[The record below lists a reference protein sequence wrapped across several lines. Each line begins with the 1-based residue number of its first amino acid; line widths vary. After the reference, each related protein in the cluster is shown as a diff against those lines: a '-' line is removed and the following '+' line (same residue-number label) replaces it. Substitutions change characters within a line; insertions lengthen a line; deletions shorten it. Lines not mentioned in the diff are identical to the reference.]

1 MDEKLPLLLFP
12 TANHVA
18 PDSGKGFPSN
28 TPHLP
33 QHGRQVN
40 RLTPQIASLQDN
52 FHRYKASIS
61 GALAGFEPETVLV
74 IEIAGSVD
82 NFKQAVEAAGL
93 EWIGEWDLDEL
104 KADQDFYIP
113 PKIGIDF
120 FKNKLPS
127 IKKRDE
133 SREIRDLF
141 AEQGIIDKHGILA
154 VEFIPQLQLPE
165 HLESLEQGIIQCIN
179 QAKNKPLSGRLFI
192 SLGNEQAMNEML
204 SLWDRWKE
212 GIDLPYGKT
221 KWQAVFNQLHLI
233 RRWGI
238 EETLRETGMIDR
250 WRDYID
256 PMDET
261 SEVHCQI
268 ELFYRKQTTKRQQN
282 EQAITR
288 LLNEIGG
295 KILGPFIDMPD
306 IAFHSVKASLPA
318 GQVSHLLHL
327 LEKQPDNID
336 IQLFNFSGIMYF
348 RPTGQSLAFCDEGEG
363 DTAAY
368 PTGKPELPAIA
379 AIIDGAPLLQHE
391 ALRDR
396 INFDDP
402 DNLSANYQPGERKH
416 GTSMASLVIHGELI
430 DGQDNSLPRMIHHV
444 AVLQPNPHHPSR
456 EEHVPDEVF
465 LEDRIE
471 RAVLRMLK
479 GEGNT
484 PAQAPDIKIIN
495 LSLGDWERP
504 FIHTVSPLARLLDWL
519 SWKYRVLFCVSA
531 GNYTDNI
538 DIGMAATSFTN
549 LSDEDKVL
557 QTLKAI
563 QQGLSQRRLLSP
575 AESLNSLTV
584 GATHSDRSENHHMGN
599 RTDIIPNAS
608 LVSPASRFGHGFRR
622 SIKPEIQFPGGRQLY
637 NTPVLDT
644 GQIYSI
650 SGGLQKPGQKV
661 AYDTSAEGNHAYC
674 GHTRGTSNATALTT
688 RAGSLIYEI
697 LSELK
702 TDNPDQI
709 PGQFDAVLIK
719 ALLVHGARHHEDADQ
734 AITSALKSS
743 ENSRR
748 FKEVLTRYLGYG
760 SVDIER
766 VLQCTNQRATA
777 LGCSDIRDG
786 EVHEY
791 RFPLP
796 PSLSEE
802 HTWRRMVI
810 TLVWFT
816 PINPNHRNIREAK
829 LEFCSTNKWDTTPL
843 KLRRI
848 DSDVNQVKR
857 GTVQHEILE
866 GSKQIASYQ
875 DGESILLQVHCKK
888 DATEALDDAI
898 PYGIAVT
905 LEVRE
910 GVDIPIYQEIRTRI
924 RPQVPIPATP

>member
-1 MDEKLPLLLFP
+1 
-12 TANHVA
+12 
-18 PDSGKGFPSN
+18 
-28 TPHLP
+28 
-33 QHGRQVN
+33 
-40 RLTPQIASLQDN
+40 
-52 FHRYKASIS
+52 
-61 GALAGFEPETVLV
+61 
-74 IEIAGSVD
+74 
-82 NFKQAVEAAGL
+82 
-93 EWIGEWDLDEL
+93 
-104 KADQDFYIP
+104 
-113 PKIGIDF
+113 
-120 FKNKLPS
+120 
-127 IKKRDE
+127 
-133 SREIRDLF
+133 
-141 AEQGIIDKHGILA
+141 
-154 VEFIPQLQLPE
+154 
-165 HLESLEQGIIQCIN
+165 
-179 QAKNKPLSGRLFI
+179 
-192 SLGNEQAMNEML
+192 ML
-204 SLWDRWKE
+204 SLWSRWKE
-212 GIDLPYGKT
+212 GDDLPHGKT
-221 KWQAVFNQLHLI
+221 KWKAVFNQLHLI
-233 RRWGI
+233 RRWGV

-250 WRDYID
+250 WCDFVDPID
-256 PMDET
+256 AT
-261 SEVHCQI
+261 AEVHCQI
-268 ELFYRKQTTKRQQN
+268 ELFYRKQPAKRQQN
-282 EQAITR
+282 EQAIIR

-295 KILGPFIDMPD
+295 KTLGPFIDMPD

-327 LEKQPDNID
+327 LDEQPDNID
-336 IQLFNFSGIMYF
+336 IQLFQFSGIMYF
-348 RPTGQSLAFCDEGEG
+348 RPTGQSLVFCDEGEG
-363 DTAAY
+363 EAATY
-368 PTGKPELPAIA
+368 PTGKPGLPAIA
-379 AIIDGAPLLQHE
+379 AIIDGAPLLLHE
-391 ALRDR
+391 ALKDR

-402 DNLSANYQPGERKH
+402 DNLSENYQPGERKH

-430 DGQDNSLPRMIHHV
+430 DGQDNSLPRIVHHV
-444 AVLQPNPHHPSR
+444 AVLQPTPHHPSR

-479 GEGNT
+479 GEGNI

-531 GNYTDNI
+531 GNCTDNI
-538 DIGMAATSFTN
+538 DIGVTATNFTK

-575 AESLNSLTV
+575 AESLNALTV
-584 GATHSDRSENHHMGN
+584 GATHSDRSENHHMGL
-599 RTDIIPNAS
+599 RTDIMPIAS
-608 LVSPASRFGHGFRR
+608 LVSPASRLGHGFRR

-661 AYDTSAEGNHAYC
+661 AYDTSKEGNYAYC

-688 RAGSLIYEI
+688 RAGSMIYEV

-702 TDNPDQI
+702 SDNPALI
-709 PGQFDAVLIK
+709 PDPFVAVLIK
-719 ALLVHGARHHEDADQ
+719 ALLVHGARHHDDAEQ
-734 AITSALKSS
+734 AVTEALKSS
-743 ENSRR
+743 ENSKR

-760 SVDIER
+760 TVDIER

-796 PSLSEE
+796 PSLSEQNV
-802 HTWRRMVI
+802 WRRMVI
-810 TLVWFT
+810 TLAWFT
-816 PINPNHRNIREAK
+816 PINPNHRNLREAK
-829 LEFCSTNKWDTTPL
+829 LEFSSTDKWNTTPL
-843 KLRRI
+843 KLKRT

-857 GTVQHEILE
+857 GTLQHEILE
-866 GSKQIASYQ
+866 SRDQIAAYQ
-875 DGESILLQVHCKK
+875 DGDTILLQVHCKK

-905 LEVRE
+905 LEVSE
-910 GVDIPIYQEIRTRI
+910 GIDIPIYQEIRTRI
-924 RPQVPIPATP
+924 RPQVPITATS